1 MLMYTCVGCNI
12 EMTCVKNEVALV
24 HFLDNDRKKGID
36 VVRFGDKWQC
46 PKCGS
51 QVVAGLGQR
60 QIMGFDLTDP
70 KKFLDSC
77 EIIEVKR

>member
-1 MLMYTCVGCNI
+1 MLMYTCVSCNI
-12 EMTCVKNEVALV
+12 EMVCIKNEVALV

-36 VVRFGDKWQC
+36 VIRFGDKWKC

-51 QVVAGLGQR
+51 QIVAGLGQR
-60 QIMGFDLTDP
+60 QILGLDIKDQEE
-70 KKFLDSC
+70 FLKSY